1 MWAASNSVANTISA
15 QRAGEMDEAA
25 TTEADGG
32 RSGCDRSAAQ
42 GRLGRAGN
50 CAGAWSVAQRDQRG
64 DRARTRYGRP
74 LRRRAGTS
82 RGGSAGEP
90 VGTQGQARAG
100 RPAVRRGDTTSA
112 AAVVA
117 GADRRQTQAPGG
129 WGGHVIRT
137 TSVARSDLPGD
148 LRRAAR

>member
-1 MWAASNSVANTISA
+1 MGQDRAGRRGRRDAKDGADSNSVANTISA

-50 CAGAWSVAQRDQRG
+50 GAGAWSVAQRDQRG
-64 DRARTRYGRP
+64 DRTRYGRP
-74 LRRRAGTS
+74 VRRRAGTS

-137 TSVARSDLPGD
+137 AGVS
-148 LRRAAR
+148 